1 MARQG
6 NQPNRRFVA
15 AGTYDDEILC
25 DLVDRVRYVGSSI
38 HKLKPADYGFV
49 PPTNPR
55 PSKSPCDDLRI
66 VKLAEARALLIAGIK
81 AGMISAFSRD
91 SVPKYVWSVDDDYQ
105 VYEAKTKPGQETD
118 YHGYRLGEDEQVMR
132 KAILKEWEARR
143 CPKS

>member
-1 MARQG
+1 MARLG
-6 NQPNRRFVA
+6 NQPNRRLVA
-15 AGTYDDEILC
+15 AGTYDEETLS
-25 DLVDRVRYVGSSI
+25 DLIKRVRYVGSSI

-66 VKLAEARALLIAGIK
+66 VKLAEAQALLTAGIK
-81 AGMISAFSRD
+81 AGMTSAFDSD
-91 SVPKYVWSVDDDYQ
+91 SVPKYVWVVDEDYQ

-118 YHGYRLGEDEQVMR
+118 YHGYRLGEDEQTMR
-132 KAILKEWEARR
+132 KLILKEWEARR